1 MIVRNNKKVSKIY
14 RGEET
19 IQRIYKGTDKVYEYL
34 PIGYKECKYIEST
47 GTQYIDSGI
56 KGNQDSRIDLKIQ
69 PTNVQARAAIF
80 GYFGGNYNSYY
91 LYSSNPDKSFQ
102 VGYRKFGDSNV
113 AIKTIIYNISNE
125 KNIFNI
131 NEYEYSLPSITGNFE
146 TGSNLIL
153 FNMSGGSYTG
163 LPMKL
168 YSFKLFENDI
178 LIQNLIPCLDDN
190 DVPCFY
196 DSVNKQTHYNRGS
209 GDFLYELL

>member
-47 GTQYIDSGI
+47 GTQYIDLGT

-69 PTNVQARAAIF
+69 PTNVQARTAIF

-102 VGYRKFGDSNV
+102 VGYRNFSDSNV
-113 AIKTIIYNISNE
+113 TIKTIIYNISNE

-146 TGSNLIL
+146 TGSNLLL

-168 YSFKLFENDI
+168 YSFKLYNNTD
-178 LIQNLIPCLDDN
+178 LIRDYIPVIDSSSRPCL
-190 DVPCFY
+190 Y
-196 DSVNKQTHYNRGS
+196 DKVEKKCYYNQGS
-209 GDFLYELL
+209 GEFLYELK